1 MRVLIV
7 GDVHGQHEKLA
18 ASLRQA
24 QADFRIAAAI
34 QVGDFGFYKDPM
46 TQAREEGLR
55 FPVPLHVIDG
65 NHEDH
70 HWLRRALPTGAGRA
84 WKHEL
89 NLIYQPRPSVAQLGA
104 SKVGFLGGALHVDR
118 PQKHNWLSGLPN
130 YILRRHREHA
140 ATLFNEQHPELIVT
154 HSCPSRIGIG
164 IQSSAEMQPGVAEH
178 ITAAGFDAGPQDDC
192 GEVELGRLWLDLSY
206 KPRAWVFGHF
216 HRPHQATVEGTR
228 FVCVGDDLDSPFRT
242 LVIWD
247 TEEKQL
253 LLCPADP
260 SADRGK
266 H

>member
-34 QVGDFGFYKDPM
+34 QVGDFGFYKDRM
-46 TQAREEGLR
+46 TQACEEGLR

-70 HWLRRALPTGAGRA
+70 QWLRRALLTGAGRA
-84 WKHEL
+84 WTHAL

-140 ATLFNEQHPELIVT
+140 ATLFNEQRPELIVT

-164 IQSSAEMQPGVAEH
+164 IRSSAEMQPGVAEH

-192 GEVELGRLWLDLSY
+192 GEVELSRLWLDLSY
-206 KPRAWVFGHF
+206 RPQAWVFGHF
-216 HRPHQATVEGTR
+216 HRPHQAIVERTR
-228 FVCVGDDLDSPFRT
+228 FVCVGEDLDSPFRT

-247 TEEKQL
+247 TNEKKL

-260 SADRGK
+260 SAELR
-266 H
+266 